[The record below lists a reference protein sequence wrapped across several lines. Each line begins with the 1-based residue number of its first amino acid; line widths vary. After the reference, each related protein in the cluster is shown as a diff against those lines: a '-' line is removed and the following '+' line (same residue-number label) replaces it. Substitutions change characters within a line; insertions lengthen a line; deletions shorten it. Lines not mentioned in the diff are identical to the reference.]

1 MTTKANAGFKFIGSS
16 ANDSIGTGE
25 ILSGYEAGTD
35 AEGRVFLNISP
46 EVTDHMQDWIE
57 VLCLVQVLDNSD
69 IHPVDFADIL
79 PNEDLG

>member
-1 MTTKANAGFKFIGSS
+1 MTTKANVGFKFMGSS

-25 ILSGYEAGTD
+25 ILSGYEAGMD
-35 AEGRVFLNISP
+35 SEGRVFLNISL
-46 EVTDHMQDWIE
+46 EVPDWIE